1 MRAASNRGLSAR
13 TIALGSV
20 AVLAGLAAVN
30 RQRALNAQ
38 RRYPPRGDFIR
49 VRGVRLHK
57 IDTGGPGPAVILLHG
72 NGVTLADMEIS
83 GLVARAAR
91 RRRVVAFD
99 RPGFGYSERPRGIA
113 WTPAAQADLLAGALE
128 RMGIEQAVVVGHSWG
143 SMVALALALDHP
155 RLVQGLVLVSG
166 YYFPTPRTNVPFFA
180 PPAIPLI
187 GDVLRWTIA
196 PLIGQLIKNSVI
208 RKVFAP
214 QRVPRRFSAE
224 FPTGLSLRPGQI
236 RASSEESALMVPSA
250 AANAPRYMDLS
261 IPVTIMA
268 GTADRISN
276 PHRQSAR
283 LHETIRH
290 SHLILLPGVGHMV
303 HHAAPDDVVDAIEAV
318 GNVPA
323 CRRSEGRLNNDVP
336 ARRHRP
342 ARNMPWGSALTA
354 QERKGS
360 ETNMTANRLPELL
373 RGLGVEPFLDDAPH
387 CSASR
392 T

>member
-1 MRAASNRGLSAR
+1 MSAASNRGLSAR

-20 AVLAGLAAVN
+20 AVLAGLAALN
-30 RQRALNAQ
+30 RQRALDAQ

-128 RMGIEQAVVVGHSWG
+128 RMGIAEAVVVGHSWG

-166 YYFPTPRTNVPFFA
+166 YYFPTPRTDVAFFA
-180 PPAIPLI
+180 PPAIPVI

-214 QRVPRRFSAE
+214 QGVPRRFSAE
-224 FPTGLSLRPGQI
+224 FPTALSLRPGQI
-236 RASSEESALMVPSA
+236 RASSEELALMVPSA

-268 GTADRISN
+268 GTADRISD

-303 HHAAPDDVVDAIEAV
+303 HHAAPDEVADAIEAV
-318 GNVPA
+318 GK
-323 CRRSEGRLNNDVP
+323 
-336 ARRHRP
+336 RP
-342 ARNMPWGSALTA
+342 
-354 QERKGS
+354 
-360 ETNMTANRLPELL
+360 
-373 RGLGVEPFLDDAPH
+373 GLSPV
-387 CSASR
+387 
-392 T
+392 